1 LIIKKK
7 KKDGIR
13 TIKSTLKSNIR
24 VLAITRQPTMNC
36 DGKISPS
43 LTMTFVTR
51 EKKQKIMKF
60 GKKLKDLS
68 NAKIIEPRVIT
79 GINRLVCTSKSHNVE
94 LKVNVDGQEWS
105 NVKFFQISSQ
115 WHTHIKYFP
124 LAIFNESRNT

>member
-1 LIIKKK
+1 
-7 KKDGIR
+7 
-13 TIKSTLKSNIR
+13 
-24 VLAITRQPTMNC
+24 
-36 DGKISPS
+36 
-43 LTMTFVTR
+43 
-51 EKKQKIMKF
+51 MKF

-68 NAKIIEPRVIT
+68 NAKTIEPQVIT

-124 LAIFNESRNT
+124 LAIFNELRNV